1 MISEQQKPVDSGFG
15 AKSEPNEVLEGIDL
29 SGKVAMANP
38 ASSAALVTFSINEVV
53 FIAVEVWLDVTL
65 GFTLLF
71 VLEVKFIE
79 LATWVSVVDGAPTVT
94 PANALEVINN
104 VKMLKFNNFFI
115 FII

>member
-1 MISEQQKPVDSGFG
+1 MLSFASDIFLERSSDSSSLFSIISS
-15 AKSEPNEVLEGIDL
+15 ACWSI
-29 SGKVAMANP
+29 SNP

-79 LATWVSVVDGAPTVT
+79 LAT
-94 PANALEVINN
+94 
-104 VKMLKFNNFFI
+104 
-115 FII
+115 